1 MNKDNTLFYFTLL
14 IKKPNL
20 VIVIANL
27 NLRSGVSHDQNIVE
41 KLGENNVEVDNT
53 VESCAL

>member
-14 IKKPNL
+14 IKKTNL

-27 NLRSGVSHDQNIVE
+27 NLWSGVSHDQNIVE